1 MSSNLQFEV
10 IIINN
15 PTLVKIFMKVHI
27 LAMLLLIVGVY
38 TAEIDYTETVQK
50 LQDAINNNADF
61 HHKAYEHLAY
71 ISDTFGPRM
80 WGSDALE
87 KVILEVYKMAKTEGF
102 DNIRL
107 EAVKNFTKW
116 VRGNEQL
123 ILHSPRPVSTPLK
136 VIGLGLSVA
145 GHVKANALVVRSF
158 DDLEAKKDLVKGKIV
173 VFNT

>member
-1 MSSNLQFEV
+1 
-10 IIINN
+10 
-15 PTLVKIFMKVHI
+15 
-27 LAMLLLIVGVY
+27 
-38 TAEIDYTETVQK
+38 
-50 LQDAINNNADF
+50 
-61 HHKAYEHLAY
+61 
-71 ISDTFGPRM
+71 M

-123 ILHSPRPVSTPLK
+123 ILHSPRPVSGLPLK

-158 DDLEAKKDLVKGKIV
+158 DDLEAKKDFSKG
-173 VFNT
+173 